1 MATEQSDVGRVVGQL
16 IHWLAVPRAASWPVL
31 LLVGT
36 GCGHLLWTLV
46 DSVKILAWVSGMAT
60 PFCMMCATA
69 VWAMRDRIE
78 DAFDVDQ
85 MTAREY
91 KNVVELEATHRSRS
105 TFWAFIGGMMALLS
119 STAAVSNQLIG
130 PVWHWMVLVLG
141 AAIGTSVYTYL
152 LATYWEQQIRAYRSK
167 KRMQYKTLQDK
178 QDLLEALSSPKG
190 QSIGPGWV
198 DGPDLKVSSDTHH

>member
-1 MATEQSDVGRVVGQL
+1 MATEQSYVGRVVSQL
-16 IHWLAVPRAASWPVL
+16 INWLAVPRAASWPVL

-36 GCGHLLWTLV
+36 GGGHLLWTLV

-91 KNVVELEATHRSRS
+91 KNAVELETMHRGRS
-105 TFWAFIGGMMALLS
+105 TFWAFISAMMALMS
-119 STAAVSNQLIG
+119 SMPAVSSQLIG
-130 PVWHWMVLVLG
+130 PVWHWMLLVLG
-141 AAIGTSVYTYL
+141 SAIGTSVYAYQL
-152 LATYWEQQIRAYRSK
+152 SAHWEKQIRAYKSK
-167 KRMQYKTLQDK
+167 QRMQNKTQQEK
-178 QDLLEALSSPKG
+178 RDLLVALRSTTGK
-190 QSIGPGWV
+190 SIGPGWV
-198 DGPDLKVSSDTHH
+198 DGPDLKVSPGIHH